1 MLNELDK
8 LNEKATQLVQITTQL
23 RQENLTLRNHLLQ
36 SQRENSLLEQRLQAA
51 ATQVEN
57 LLEKLPVA
65 ADNRAAIEL

>member
-8 LNEKATQLVQITTQL
+8 LNEKATQLVQITAQL

-57 LLEKLPVA
+57 LLQKLPVA
-65 ADNRAAIEL
+65 ADNRATIEL

>member
-8 LNEKATQLVQITTQL
+8 LNEKATQLVQITAQL

-57 LLEKLPVA
+57 LLQKLPVA
-65 ADNRAAIEL
+65 ADHRAAIEL